1 MELKQYLKIIRQ
13 NKKMIIAVAL
23 LTGLFSFIFSAIQ
36 PIKYE
41 TSLSLLIS
49 KNKTQETDDFKYDGY
64 YALQASEIMADSV
77 EQWLKSPE
85 VVNAVYRK
93 AHINFDFEN
102 IKSYTKKFKAR
113 KMSSQYV
120 EVKFSA
126 FAKEEAEK
134 ISRAIIEVVN
144 SKAEALKKNSAEE
157 VSFSVIGTD
166 PVIVEDNS
174 NLFLN
179 LFIGFISGLALGI
192 FIVFWKEYFK
202 EDGED

>member
-1 MELKQYLKIIRQ
+1 M
-13 NKKMIIAVAL
+13 
-23 LTGLFSFIFSAIQ
+23 
-36 PIKYE
+36 
-41 TSLSLLIS
+41 IS

-93 AHINFDFEN
+93 AQINFDFEN

-192 FIVFWKEYFK
+192 FMVFWKEYFK